1 MNIASNIASQVLA
14 LMRGSIQNKAY
25 FRLTMLAPRERKRK
39 RKGKEK
45 VASLVYDFG
54 AVRWYL
60 MWVSEE
66 QRAGLKG
73 LDGKEKNRIE

>member
-25 FRLTMLAPRERKRK
+25 FRLTMLAPRERER
-39 RKGKEK
+39 KEK

-54 AVRWYL
+54 AVRWHL

-66 QRAGLKG
+66 
-73 LDGKEKNRIE
+73 